1 MKKMSRNK
9 NDVYPPIMCAHNN
22 KNSSPKL
29 RYRMTFLAR
38 FAIFVLLLLPLSALM
53 AATANNPSTDD
64 HDTDDDARWF
74 QVELILFSQQTDLA
88 LDAEQ
93 WPDIEGLKLP
103 EKLLELHLPQPK
115 PSTEDPLAPADDAS
129 SAEADT
135 NPALEMSTE
144 DDSDMPVAYQILPND
159 QLQLTTMAEKLQ
171 RSPKRD
177 LLLHIAWQQPTYDR
191 KHAEPVYFAADMVE
205 SPPVDENEN
214 NAETGINLPSP
225 GEITELS
232 GLEYAMEEGRN
243 IGPSN
248 PQFVGTVTLS
258 VERYLHIATDLI
270 YRQAITQ
277 HKPIPVPDLEL
288 WYDRPYPTLHEP
300 QGPAFQQAEWQAV
313 RGFQLKESRRM
324 RSTEIH
330 YLDHPFMGMVV
341 VITPVELPEAA
352 EEIQQT
358 SPQNFISVPSRVRT
372 SP

>member
-1 MKKMSRNK
+1 M
-9 NDVYPPIMCAHNN
+9 
-22 KNSSPKL
+22 
-29 RYRMTFLAR
+29 
-38 FAIFVLLLLPLSALM
+38 
-53 AATANNPSTDD
+53 
-64 HDTDDDARWF
+64 
-74 QVELILFSQQTDLA
+74 
-88 LDAEQ
+88 
-93 WPDIEGLKLP
+93 
-103 EKLLELHLPQPK
+103 PQPK
-115 PSTEDPLAPADDAS
+115 PSVEDPLAPTDDAR
-129 SAEADT
+129 SAEAGEVATTDT
-135 NPALEMSTE
+135 DPALEMATE
-144 DDSDMPVAYQILPND
+144 GDSDMPVAYQTLPHD
-159 QLQLTTMAEKLQ
+159 QLQLTPMAEKLQ
-171 RSPKRD
+171 RSPKRE

-205 SPPVDENEN
+205 SPPANENEN
-214 NAETGINLPSP
+214 DAETDINPLIP
-225 GEITELS
+225 GEITALS
-232 GLEYAMEEGRN
+232 GLENLTEKELN
-243 IGPSN
+243 IGPNN

-358 SPQNFISVPSRVRT
+358 SPQNFLSVPSRVRT